1 MKKHLLASVMSIFIV
16 FIMSTITAFASDTV
30 NINMTSSEFLSKS
43 NENGEIT
50 LSENITLSDSL
61 KINGE
66 NYTIDLNGHTLT
78 FTKDTNLFRNG
89 ANVTFKNGTINL
101 DGVQGNADCILG
113 VGDYSGNGNL
123 TLDGV
128 NLQANNYKSPYALI
142 YVYNASTLNIEN
154 NSVLNAS
161 NDKSL
166 SGGVIKTSTKD
177 GKINITDSTLNLK
190 GTVRGFVG
198 GTVDIKN
205 SSVTMTNQM
214 NGINSSNLTVDNS
227 QLAIKGC
234 VGRALT
240 VDGTNINIKNNSVVD
255 LNNSAESDIR
265 FKSEGKIEVDKSSQL
280 NFKTV
285 KRDEPVKE
293 VKLNNLIVSEG
304 YEYESDDKGNV
315 SKACRHS
322 KDPEIINAKDA
333 TCTEEGYTGDKVC
346 PDCNEVIEKGTV
358 IPTLTHNFEAG
369 TCTHCGVADPN
380 FKPVVPETPS
390 DTEKPNDS
398 QKPGDVEISGD
409 VEQPNYTENSNTENN
424 SGNETDAPQTG
435 DNNSIYFML
444 GIAMIS
450 IAGLVALRK
459 TASK

>member
-1 MKKHLLASVMSIFIV
+1 MKKHLLTSVMSIFIV
-16 FIMSTITAFASDTV
+16 FIMSTITAFASDTTNV
-30 NINMTSSEFLSKS
+30 NMTSAEFLAKS

-50 LSENITLSDSL
+50 LSENTILSDSL
-61 KINGE
+61 KINGQ

-78 FTKDTNLFRNG
+78 FTKADNFFRNG

-113 VGDYSGNGNL
+113 VGDYSGYGNL
-123 TLDGV
+123 TLNGV

-177 GKINITDSTLNLK
+177 GKVNITDSTLDLK

-205 SSVTMTNQM
+205 SSVTMANQM

-227 QLAIKGC
+227 QLTIKGC
-234 VGRALT
+234 IGRALT
-240 VDGTNINIKNNSVVD
+240 VDGTSVNIKNNSIID
-255 LNNSAESDIR
+255 FSNSAESDIR
-265 FKSEGKIEVDKSSQL
+265 FKSEGKIEVDKSSEL

-285 KRDEPVKE
+285 KRDETVKE
-293 VKLNNLIVSEG
+293 VKLNDLIVSEE
-304 YEYESDDKGNV
+304 YEYESDDKGSI
-315 SKACRHS
+315 SKKCKHANT
-322 KDPEIINAKDA
+322 EIVNAKDA

-346 PDCNEVIEKGTV
+346 SECNKVMETGTV
-358 IPTLTHNFEAG
+358 IPMLTHNFESG
-369 TCTHCGVADPN
+369 TCTHCGVVDPN
-380 FKPVVPETPS
+380 FKPVIPETPS

-398 QKPGDVEISGD
+398 QKPGNGEISGD

-424 SGNETDAPQTG
+424 SGNKTDTPQTG
-435 DNNSIYFML
+435 DNNSIYFMA